1 MKNTLCLLTL
11 FINSIFVFPSYSQIS
26 RGRNIHL
33 RVATTLNHQYL
44 KEAESGYGDAYQ
56 QLASPPGY
64 AIELGI
70 DSVRIDWMRIDLA
83 LNFEQ
88 YNAKF
93 KASTS
98 GLPGGTITEVDIT
111 KSVLGLTLYPIRIIK
126 NNFRCQIGLE
136 YSRLLNEQVSGY
148 ESTYLMG
155 QKPIHIELNDL
166 NKRYSS
172 LINIGIRI
180 KAGYTFRI
188 NNHFYIAP
196 YYALFY
202 SLSRE
207 YSEAPVRIK
216 SIRNSFGLTCLMT
229 FK

>member
-1 MKNTLCLLTL
+1 MKHQLFFLL
-11 FINSIFVFPSYSQIS
+11 IISSSILVLPGYSQIS
-26 RGRNIHL
+26 RGRNINL
-33 RVATTLNHQYL
+33 RVATTLNNQYL
-44 KEAESGYGDAYQ
+44 KKAESGYGDAYH

-64 AIELGI
+64 SVELGI
-70 DSVRIDWMRIDLA
+70 DSVCIDWMRIDLA

-88 YNAKF
+88 YNANF

-111 KSVLGLTLYPIRIIK
+111 KTLLGLTLYPIRFIK
-126 NNFRCQIGLE
+126 NNFRSQIGLE
-136 YSRLLNEQVSGY
+136 YSRLLDEQVSGY
-148 ESTYLMG
+148 ETTYLMG
-155 QKPIHIELNDL
+155 QKPTHIELNDL
-166 NKRYSS
+166 NNRYSS
-172 LINIGIRI
+172 LINVGIRI

-188 NNHFYIAP
+188 KNHFYIAP

-216 SIRNSFGLTCLMT
+216 SIRNSFGITSLLS
-229 FK
+229 F